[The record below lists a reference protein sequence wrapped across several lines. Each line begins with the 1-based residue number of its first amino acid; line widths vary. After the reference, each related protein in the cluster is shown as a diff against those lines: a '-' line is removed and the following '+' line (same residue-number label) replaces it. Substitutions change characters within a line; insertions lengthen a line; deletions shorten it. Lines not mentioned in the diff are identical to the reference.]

1 MSTALA
7 LVRHGQTAWN
17 EAGRLQGSSDI
28 PLDATGREQAAK
40 GGAELAGRRWDVL
53 VSSPLDRA
61 VESAQIIGHRIGL
74 EPVKSI
80 AGLRERDYG
89 PLEGQYLY
97 GLSEPEYNRLHA
109 GAEPEDEVA
118 ERGLEALRHVLD
130 DYPEQRII
138 VVAHGTLIRLTMSA
152 LLGQPHPRLANC
164 EVVDVEPELLLNPQA
179 A

>member
-17 EAGRLQGSSDI
+17 EEGRLQGSADI
-28 PLDATGREQAAK
+28 PLDATGREQAAA
-40 GGAELAGRRWDVL
+40 GGAELAGRQWDVL
-53 VSSPLDRA
+53 VSSPLGRA
-61 VESAQIIGHRIGL
+61 VETAHIFGQRIGL
-74 EPVKSI
+74 EPATPM
-80 AGLRERDYG
+80 AGLRERNYG
-89 PLEGQYLY
+89 PLEGQPLK

-118 ERGLEALRHVLD
+118 ERGLAALRDVLEE
-130 DYPEQRII
+130 YPGQRIV

-164 EVVDVEPELLLNPQA
+164 EVVDVEPEMLLNLQA